1 MRKVS
6 CGLGACVVALSAT
19 LASGQVPVRRRAPPP
34 PPMAAPD
41 PPPAAA
47 PAVAS
52 TAPATPVAPKV
63 VATRGRGKA
72 KEPPPPIGPT
82 PAVKLTL
89 DAPTPRGTWTMRVT
103 NEGDIPLR
111 LVADA
116 RLLVLE
122 VTPRGAT
129 KPVRCELP
137 ADMRPG
143 DDMERPLVLPPGRSY
158 VENFEPR
165 LYCYGQ
171 HLLDALAQGSIVV
184 GRLGWLGGNKTRP
197 PFEVASIAGV
207 EPELAP
213 LKDIASPPIGL
224 PDEASATLETAPP
237 RRPDD
242 PDPATLTLRGPASID
257 AQLAIG
263 IGITVTLHNGGKRAV
278 IVRLRPET
286 LRFAVT
292 GPRGPEYCRWPLAP
306 VAAMHELFSTVPPGG
321 NADLNVLLDAYC
333 AGHAFDEPGL
343 VIVRPELDTRKA
355 SGAEIALRTF
365 DGRVVA
371 TSQTVVRLH
380 HGLQHPRLQHPHLEP
395 LPTAP
400 GPSAAPSSSSTPAP
414 SPAPSASSAP
424 SP

>member
-1 MRKVS
+1 
-6 CGLGACVVALSAT
+6 
-19 LASGQVPVRRRAPPP
+19 VPRARAKP
-34 PPMAAPD
+34 
-41 PPPAAA
+41 
-47 PAVAS
+47 
-52 TAPATPVAPKV
+52 
-63 VATRGRGKA
+63 
-72 KEPPPPIGPT
+72 KEPPPPVGPT
-82 PAVKLTL
+82 PDVKLTL
-89 DAPTPRGTWTMRVT
+89 DAPTQRGTWTMRVT
-103 NEGDIPLR
+103 NGGDVPLR

-122 VTPRGAT
+122 VTPRGAA

-158 VENFEPR
+158 VERFEPR
-165 LYCYGQ
+165 LYCFGQ

-224 PDEASATLETAPP
+224 PSEPSATLETAPT
-237 RRPDD
+237 RSPDD

-257 AQLAIG
+257 AQLATG

-286 LRFAVT
+286 LRFGVT
-292 GPRGPEYCRWPLAP
+292 APLGPENCGWPLAP
-306 VAAMHELFSTVPPGG
+306 VAAMHELFSTVAPGG
-321 NADLNVLLDAYC
+321 NADLSVLLNAYC
-333 AGHAFDEPGL
+333 PGKSFDEPGL
-343 VIVRPELDTRKA
+343 VVVRPELDTRKA
-355 SGAEIALRTF
+355 SGADIALRTF

-371 TSQTVVRLH
+371 TSPVVVRLH
-380 HGLQHPRLQHPHLEP
+380 QGLKHPRLQHPHLEP

-400 GPSAAPSSSSTPAP
+400 TSSTPPAPSAAPAATWIPP
-414 SPAPSASSAP
+414 LSSAP
-424 SP
+424 SR